1 MFHDL
6 TLRDGSHAISH
17 QLTEEMI
24 KTHCIFAEDAG
35 IDVVEVGHGNGMGAS
50 SILIGKSLLT
60 DYEMISIA
68 RKYLKNTKLS
78 VHIIPGVATIKRD
91 IDQAIS
97 LGVDIFRIA
106 SHCTEATIT
115 KTHIEYLSSKNKIVY
130 GVLMMVASCSIETL
144 YEQAFLMKSY
154 GAVAIIIMDSS
165 GSLKPNDVVERIKKL
180 NTLEI
185 KIGFH
190 GHNNYHLAVANSLA
204 AIEAGASIIDVTL
217 KGFGAGAGNTP
228 LEIMTFLNTSHN
240 IDKNKL
246 IEYCEKTN
254 IFTPIV
260 KPIHILTAQ
269 NKLFS
274 GFEKHILNAS
284 KQYNISYIKLIEEI
298 AKEKLVA
305 GQEDIVYIIAKS
317 LI

>member
-106 SHCTEATIT
+106 SHCTESTIT
-115 KTHIEYLSSKNKIVY
+115 KTHI
-130 GVLMMVASCSIETL
+130 
-144 YEQAFLMKSY
+144 
-154 GAVAIIIMDSS
+154 
-165 GSLKPNDVVERIKKL
+165 
-180 NTLEI
+180 
-185 KIGFH
+185 
-190 GHNNYHLAVANSLA
+190 
-204 AIEAGASIIDVTL
+204 
-217 KGFGAGAGNTP
+217 
-228 LEIMTFLNTSHN
+228 
-240 IDKNKL
+240 
-246 IEYCEKTN
+246 
-254 IFTPIV
+254 
-260 KPIHILTAQ
+260 
-269 NKLFS
+269 
-274 GFEKHILNAS
+274 
-284 KQYNISYIKLIEEI
+284 
-298 AKEKLVA
+298 
-305 GQEDIVYIIAKS
+305 
-317 LI
+317 